1 MERLWKV
8 RIGDTAFYAA
18 PQIYIAQGLL
28 AYARLVGGD
37 QDVRALRYAIRE
49 GHRARIYA
57 PWSTFPDEYADLDP
71 GLRIRVEPI
80 WIQGLPRF
88 RVTLYLPV
96 VRSGEEALYFF
107 LPLEDPSAEF
117 ARFIEAITPYP
128 APDLAGLRGE
138 DLRRRLIRDGV
149 SAIPAVSGTGPEGF
163 LIGDDALREILS
175 DLARDL
181 VRQEG

>member
-1 MERLWKV
+1 MQLWKI
-8 RIGDTAFYAA
+8 RIGDAAFYAA
-18 PQIYIAQGLL
+18 QIYIAQGFL
-28 AYARLVGGD
+28 AFARLVGGD

-49 GHRARIYA
+49 GHRVRIYA

-96 VRSGEEALYFF
+96 IRSGEEARYFF
-107 LPLEDPSAEF
+107 LPFGDPAAEF
-117 ARFIEAITPYP
+117 RQLVEAVTPYP
-128 APDLAGLRGE
+128 TPDLSRLGGEKLRQQ
-138 DLRRRLIRDGV
+138 LIRDGV

-163 LIGDDALREILS
+163 LIGDEALREILA
-175 DLARDL
+175 DLAR
-181 VRQEG
+181 

>member
-1 MERLWKV
+1 MERLWKLRV
-8 RIGDTAFYAA
+8 GDAAFYAA
-18 PQIYIAQGLL
+18 PQIYVTLGFL

-49 GHRARIYA
+49 GNRARIY
-57 PWSTFPDEYADLDP
+57 DEHADLDP

-96 VRSGEEALYFF
+96 IRSGEEPLYFF

-149 SAIPAVSGTGPEGF
+149 STIPAVSGMGPEGF
-163 LIGDDALREILS
+163 LIGDEALREILS
-175 DLARDL
+175 DLARSDL
-181 VRQEG
+181 ARDLTRQEG

>member
-1 MERLWKV
+1 MQLWKI
-8 RIGDTAFYAA
+8 RIGDAAFYAA
-18 PQIYIAQGLL
+18 QIYIAQGFL
-28 AYARLVGGD
+28 AFARLVGGD

-49 GHRARIYA
+49 GHRVRIYA

-88 RVTLYLPV
+88 RVTLYLPAI
-96 VRSGEEALYFF
+96 RSGEKTLYFF
-107 LPLEDPSAEF
+107 LPLGDPAAEF

-138 DLRRRLIRDGV
+138 ELRWQLIRDGV
-149 SAIPAVSGTGPEGF
+149 STIPAVSQTDPEGF
-163 LIGDDALREILS
+163 LIGDDALREILA
-175 DLARDL
+175 DLAQSRFSL
-181 VRQEG
+181 L

>member
-1 MERLWKV
+1 MQLWKI
-8 RIGDTAFYAA
+8 RIGDAAFYAA
-18 PQIYIAQGLL
+18 PQIYVVMGFL

-57 PWSTFPDEYADLDP
+57 PWSTFPEEYADLDP

-88 RVTLYLPV
+88 RVTLYLPTI
-96 VRSGEEALYFF
+96 RSGEETRYFF
-107 LPLEDPSAEF
+107 LPFGDPAADF
-117 ARFIEAITPYP
+117 ARFVEAVTPYP
-128 APDLAGLRGE
+128 VPDLSRLGGGE
-138 DLRRRLIRDGV
+138 LQRRLIRDGV

-163 LIGDDALREILS
+163 LIGDEALREILA
-175 DLARDL
+175 DLAR
-181 VRQEG
+181 

>member
-1 MERLWKV
+1 MQLWRV

-18 PQIYIAQGLL
+18 PQIYVVMGFL

-37 QDVRALRYAIRE
+37 QDARALRYAIRE
-49 GHRARIYA
+49 GHRAGIYA
-57 PWSTFPDEYADLDP
+57 PWSTFPEEYADLDP

-80 WIQGLPRF
+80 WIQGLPRS

-96 VRSGEEALYFF
+96 IRSGEEVRYFF
-107 LPLEDPSAEF
+107 LSFGEAASDF
-117 ARFIEAITPYP
+117 ARFVEAITPYP

-163 LIGDDALREILS
+163 LIGDEALREILA
-175 DLARDL
+175 DLAR
-181 VRQEG
+181 

>member
-1 MERLWKV
+1 MERLWKLRV
-8 RIGDTAFYAA
+8 GDASFYAA
-18 PQIYIAQGLL
+18 PQIYVAQGFL

-37 QDVRALRYAIRE
+37 QDVRALRYALRE

-57 PWSTFPDEYADLDP
+57 PWSAFPEEYADLDP

-88 RVTLYLPV
+88 RVALYLPKIW
-96 VRSGEEALYFF
+96 SGEEDRYFF
-107 LPLEDPSAEF
+107 LSFGEAASDF
-117 ARFIEAITPYP
+117 AGFVEAVTPYP
-128 APDLAGLRGE
+128 VPDLAGLRGE

-163 LIGDDALREILS
+163 LIGGDALREILA
-175 DLARDL
+175 DLARL
-181 VRQEG
+181 AR